1 MPQVLEVANDFSA
14 EGMLFAKGEI
24 KSFSLSFIEKYGD
37 KLQEPKKEQP
47 KAAKVKKEEE

>member
-24 KSFSLSFIEKYGD
+24 KSFSLSFIEKYGSNL
-37 KLQEPKKEQP
+37 KEPEAKKT
-47 KAAKVKKEEE
+47 AKNTKEEE